1 MKENANMIPENPYIL
16 LSYVN
21 TKLRDVYN
29 DLASFC
35 EGEDVLF
42 KEIADK
48 LSSIGYFYDEQ
59 NNQFQKSNF

>member
-1 MKENANMIPENPYIL
+1 MMPENPYIL

-29 DLASFC
+29 DFDSFC

-42 KEIADK
+42 KEIDDK
-48 LSSIGYFYDEQ
+48 LSSIGYFYNKQ
-59 NNQFQKSNF
+59 NNQFQKSNS